1 MNPVGISPET
11 GGLRGGQVNL
21 AGALLDSIACGVI
34 AVASSRQILTFDA
47 GAERLTGLRASD
59 VVGQSLTRLPLAL
72 RSIIDQAQSSK
83 AAVSCR
89 EVRIDVR
96 GGSARLLSVCAEV
109 LPPCSGGEPSVL
121 LKLQNV
127 AQAQEMATNLEHLD
141 RLANLGVLTAGVAH
155 EIKNALV
162 AVRTFV
168 DLLREQHKDDEL
180 SQLVSKEIGRI
191 ENVVHQVL
199 RDATREQF
207 KLAPLRVHV
216 LLEDAMRLLR
226 HQFEARSIQAAL
238 RLEAAQDQ
246 ISGDERQL
254 RHALL
259 NLLMNSVEAISGAG
273 RIEVVSSIRAVDGR
287 RDLCVRISDTGSGI
301 HPDHLP
307 LLFSP
312 FFTTKNEGTGLGLA
326 ITHRIIQQHDGKIT
340 VESKVNEGTTFHVML
355 PLL

>member
-1 MNPVGISPET
+1 MNPVGIPVT

-34 AVASSRQILTFDA
+34 VVASSGQILTFDT

-59 VVGQSLTRLPLAL
+59 VLGRPSTDLPGSF
-72 RSIIDQAQSSK
+72 RSIIDETLASK
-83 AAVSCR
+83 GAVLCR
-89 EVRIDVR
+89 EVRTDVH
-96 GGSARLLSVCAEV
+96 GDPARLLSVSTEI
-109 LPPCSGGEPSVL
+109 LQPCRGGDPSVL

-168 DLLREQHKDDEL
+168 DLLREQHKEDDL

-191 ENVVHQVL
+191 ENVVRQVL

-207 KLAPLRVHV
+207 KLAPLRVHA
-216 LLEDAMRLLR
+216 LLQDAMNLLR

-238 RLEAAQDQ
+238 RLDAAQDQ
-246 ISGDERQL
+246 IKGDERQL

-259 NLLMNSVEAISGAG
+259 NLLMNSVEAMSGAG
-273 RIEVVSSIRAVDGR
+273 RLEVISSISAVNGR
-287 RDLCVRISDTGSGI
+287 RDLCVKISDTGSGI

-340 VESKVNEGTTFHVML
+340 VESKVNEGTTFHVLL